1 MKTSTT
7 SFCNFSMHQDEDSAE
22 ADDSAVL
29 KVKKAVMP
37 SIKGDPKR
45 RSITGPMNW
54 NGIINYTRYKN
65 LGLKVVKTWPWAL
78 SFL

>member
-37 SIKGDPKR
+37 SIKGDPK
-45 RSITGPMNW
+45 
-54 NGIINYTRYKN
+54 
-65 LGLKVVKTWPWAL
+65 
-78 SFL
+78 